1 MRKILSFLSMAATLL
16 AIVFFGVPS
25 IADNP
30 NLGFEFSGGYEI
42 VYEITDEN
50 GNSSTQTSKDAAE
63 VIASRI
69 NYMGINDPDLRI
81 EGENDEFV
89 RVAVNTNDLID
100 LTTFIEMDATIT
112 FTDQSGNVKMDG
124 SVLAEEN
131 GITFSYT
138 QGQACRYRNF

>member
-50 GNSSTQTSKDAAE
+50 GNSSTQTSEEMRLKSLLLELIIWELMILIFALKE
-63 VIASRI
+63 RMM
-69 NYMGINDPDLRI
+69 NL
-81 EGENDEFV
+81 FV
-89 RVAVNTNDLID
+89 
-100 LTTFIEMDATIT
+100 
-112 FTDQSGNVKMDG
+112 
-124 SVLAEEN
+124 
-131 GITFSYT
+131 
-138 QGQACRYRNF
+138 

>member
-1 MRKILSFLSMAATLL
+1 
-16 AIVFFGVPS
+16 
-25 IADNP
+25 
-30 NLGFEFSGGYEI
+30 
-42 VYEITDEN
+42 
-50 GNSSTQTSKDAAE
+50 
-63 VIASRI
+63 
-69 NYMGINDPDLRI
+69 MGINDPDLRI

-138 QGQACRYRNF
+138 QGQAVVLLNIADTETFSSVTEELAGQNMMAWIDYNDGAEDGRSDYFYYNNSSQYPEEAQRAAKN

>member
-69 NYMGINDPDLRI
+69 IIWELMILIFALKERMMNL
-81 EGENDEFV
+81 FV
-89 RVAVNTNDLID
+89 
-100 LTTFIEMDATIT
+100 
-112 FTDQSGNVKMDG
+112 
-124 SVLAEEN
+124 
-131 GITFSYT
+131 
-138 QGQACRYRNF
+138 

>member
-1 MRKILSFLSMAATLL
+1 
-16 AIVFFGVPS
+16 
-25 IADNP
+25 
-30 NLGFEFSGGYEI
+30 
-42 VYEITDEN
+42 
-50 GNSSTQTSKDAAE
+50 
-63 VIASRI
+63 
-69 NYMGINDPDLRI
+69 MGINDPDLRI

-138 QGQACRYRNF
+138 QGQAVVLLNIADTETFSSVTEELAGQNMMAWIDDNDGAEDGRSDYFYYATNSVNIPEGAQRQRKN